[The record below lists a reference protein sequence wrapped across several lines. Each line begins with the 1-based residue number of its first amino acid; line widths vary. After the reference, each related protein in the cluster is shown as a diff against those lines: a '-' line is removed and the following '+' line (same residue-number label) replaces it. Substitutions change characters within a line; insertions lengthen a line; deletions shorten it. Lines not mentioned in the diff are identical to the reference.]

1 MGRIYDGFINFFKQD
16 DWPYQEIEGRPLIRT
31 GFAGKSGEWACFAQA
46 REDMEQFVF
55 YSIAPV
61 KAPVEKRDAVV
72 EFITRANYGMII
84 GNFEF
89 DYSDGEVRYKT
100 ALDVEG
106 GEATF
111 KMLKNLIYINVQ
123 TMDRYLPGLMKV
135 IYTDISPAE
144 AIREIEG

>member
-1 MGRIYDGFINFFKQD
+1 MGRIYDGFLNFFKQD

-31 GFAGKSGEWACFAQA
+31 GFAGKNGEWVCFAQA

-55 YSIAPV
+55 YSIAPI

-89 DYSDGEVRYKT
+89 DYSDGEIRYKT

-111 KMLKNLIYINVQ
+111 TMLKNLIYINVR

-135 IYTDISPAE
+135 IYGDVSPAE

>member
-16 DWPYQEIEGRPLIRT
+16 EWPYQEIEGRPLIRT
-31 GFAGKSGEWACFAQA
+31 GFAGRNGEWVCFAQA

-61 KAPVEKRDAVV
+61 KAPAEKYMEVV

-111 KMLKNLIYINVQ
+111 PMLRNLIYINVR

-135 IYTDISPAE
+135 IYTHISAEE

>member
-1 MGRIYDGFINFFKQD
+1 MGRIYDGFIQFFKQD

-31 GFAGKSGEWACFAQA
+31 GFAGKNGEWACFAQA

-61 KAPVEKRDAVV
+61 KAPAEKQAAVV
-72 EFITRANYGMII
+72 EFLTRANYGMII

-106 GEATF
+106 GDATF
-111 KMLKNLIYINVQ
+111 PMLRNLIYINVR

-135 IYTDISPAE
+135 IYTDIAPAD

>member
-16 DWPYQEIEGRPLIRT
+16 EWPYQEIEGRPLIRT
-31 GFAGKSGEWACFAQA
+31 GFAGKNGEWTCFAQA

-61 KAPVEKRDAVV
+61 KAPAEKHDAVV

-111 KMLKNLIYINVQ
+111 TMLRNLIYINVR
-123 TMDRYLPGLMKV
+123 TMDRYLSGLMKV

>member
-1 MGRIYDGFINFFKQD
+1 MGRIYDGFLNFFKQD

-31 GFAGKSGEWACFAQA
+31 AFAGKNGEWACFAQA

-55 YSIAPV
+55 YSIAPI

-89 DYSDGEVRYKT
+89 DYSDGEIRYKT

-111 KMLKNLIYINVQ
+111 TMLKNLIYINVR

-135 IYTDISPAE
+135 IYSDVSPVE

>member
-1 MGRIYDGFINFFKQD
+1 MGRIYDGFISFFKQD
-16 DWPYQEIEGRPLIRT
+16 EWPYQEIEGRPLIRT
-31 GFAGKSGEWACFAQA
+31 GFAGKNGEWSCFAQA

-61 KAPVEKRDAVV
+61 KAPPEKHDAVV

-111 KMLKNLIYINVQ
+111 TMLRNLIYINVR

-135 IYTDISPAE
+135 IYTDFSPAE